1 MAASS
6 TTAVP
11 ARRARLSGTSVSRVD
26 ADLKVRGET
35 RYLLDRVPEG
45 AWYGGAVRSP
55 VVHGRLLALHLDPA
69 FDFSRVRV
77 VGPADI
83 PGENTIAMV
92 ERDMPCLADAEVLY
106 RGEPLALVAAPDRR
120 TLAAALAAIRADV
133 DPLPA
138 LVGIDAVA
146 TLARGAPA
154 DLHDLHRL
162 SIVRGD
168 AAAAMATA
176 DLVVEGEYVTPPQ
189 EHVYLEPQGIVALPL
204 AGGGVRI
211 AGSLQCPYY
220 IQPAVA
226 VVLGIPAAQVIVE
239 QWATGGAFG
248 GKEDYPSVIAAHAAL
263 LARASGR
270 PVVFDHD
277 RQVDIEVT
285 TKRHAA
291 WTRLRA
297 GVRRDGTLV
306 ALEAEFV
313 IDGGAYV
320 TLSPV
325 VLSRGAIHLSG
336 PYAWPHVAI
345 RARAVRT
352 NEPPAG
358 AFRGFGAPQ
367 AQFAIESHLDEVAAR
382 IGVPP
387 LDLRRRN
394 LLAPGGVTAT
404 GQVLRESVGIAPC
417 LEAALRASGYA
428 ERRDACARHNA
439 AGRGTARGVGLS
451 LFWHGGGFTGAG
463 ERKMAPRA
471 ALELQPDG
479 TVDILVANTEF
490 GQGSLTSLSQIVA
503 DACGIPFE
511 RVRYPLP
518 DTSRVPNSGPTVAS
532 RTTMIVGRIVELCAI
547 ALVDAMAARLGARR
561 EDEGFALPGG
571 RRLDWVAGARAA
583 CADGPLRIERQYEHP
598 AHLEWDEQRYT
609 GDAYAAY
616 SWGAAVA
623 EVTVDLATL
632 EVRCDEAW
640 SALDIGTVINPREAR
655 GQVEGGMVQALGY
668 ALLERVSYTPEG
680 AVRENR
686 LQTYVIPTS
695 ADVPPMHVEF
705 VEVPYSNGPFG
716 AKGLG
721 ELPMNGMA
729 PAVRSAVRDALGTAP
744 ARLPMTP
751 DEVLAALESGRGV
764 LESGRGASA

>member
-1 MAASS
+1 MADAP
-6 TTAVP
+6 TLPVAP
-11 ARRARLSGTSVSRVD
+11 ARPARISGTSVPRVD
-26 ADLKVRGET
+26 AVEKVRGET
-35 RYLLDRVPEG
+35 RYLLDRLPKG
-45 AWYGGAVRSP
+45 AWFGGAVRST
-55 VVHGRLLALHLDPA
+55 VAHGRLRGLRLDPA
-69 FDFSRVRV
+69 FDFSRVV
-77 VGPADI
+77 LVGPGDI
-83 PGENTIAMV
+83 PGENTIAMI
-92 ERDMPCLADAEVLY
+92 ERDMPCLASDEVRY
-106 RGEPLALVAAPDRR
+106 RGEPLLLVAAPDRR
-120 TLAAALAAIRADV
+120 TLAGALAAVHVDI

-146 TLARGAPA
+146 EAARSAPA
-154 DLHDLHRL
+154 DLRDLHRL
-162 SIVRGD
+162 AIVRGD
-168 AAAAMATA
+168 AAAAMAGA
-176 DLVVEGEYVTPPQ
+176 DVIVEGEYVTPPQ
-189 EHVYLEPQGIVALPL
+189 EHVYLEPQGVIAMPL
-204 AGGGVRI
+204 SDGGVRI
-211 AGSLQCPYY
+211 AGSMQCPYY

-226 VVLGIPAAQVIVE
+226 VALGVPAERVVVE

-263 LARASGR
+263 LSRAAGR
-270 PVVFDHD
+270 PVVVDHD

-336 PYAWPHVAI
+336 PYAWPHVSI
-345 RARAVRT
+345 RARAVQT
-352 NEPPAG
+352 HEPPAG

-367 AQFAIESHLDEVAAR
+367 AQFAIESHMDEIAAR
-382 IGVPP
+382 LGLDAV
-387 LDLRRRN
+387 DLRRRH
-394 LLAPGGVTAT
+394 LLAPGSTTAT

-417 LEAALRASGYA
+417 LDEVLRCSGYA
-428 ERRDACARHNA
+428 ERREACTRHNA
-439 AGRGTARGVGLS
+439 SGRDTARGIGLA

-471 ALELQPDG
+471 AVELQPDG
-479 TVDILVANTEF
+479 TLDILVANTEF
-490 GQGSLTSLSQIVA
+490 GQGALTSLSQIVA
-503 DACGIPFE
+503 DACGLPFD

-532 RTTMIVGRIVELCAI
+532 RTTMIVGRLVEICAR
-547 ALVDAMAARLGARR
+547 ALVAEVAGRLDATP
-561 EDEGFALPGG
+561 EDGGFLLAGG
-571 RRLDWVAGARAA
+571 RRVGWGEAARAA
-583 CADGPLRIERQYEHP
+583 CAGTPLRVERQYEHP
-598 AHLEWDEQRYT
+598 GHLQWDEHEYK

-616 SWGAAVA
+616 SWGAVVA
-623 EVTVDLATL
+623 AVTVDRATL

-640 SALDIGTVINPREAR
+640 TTLDIGTVINPREAR

-668 ALLERVSYTPEG
+668 GLLERVSYAG
-680 AVRENR
+680 DGRIRENR

-695 ADVPPMHVEF
+695 ADVPPLHVSF

-721 ELPMNGMA
+721 ELPMNGLA
-729 PAVRSAVRDALGTAP
+729 PALRSAVRHALGVAP
-744 ARLPMTP
+744 SRLPMTP
-751 DEVLAALESGRGV
+751 DQVLAALGEPPLALR
-764 LESGRGASA
+764 